1 MIIKNGILI
10 EVENKDI
17 PESGIIVIPDNVKA
31 IAQYAFYNA
40 TKLEEVIFSE
50 HVCAVGEGAFW
61 KCENLRRV
69 QFSDEV
75 LAIGDYEESN
85 HVHCSPCFFYRVRSW
100 MLENGNKKYR

>member
-40 TKLEEVIFSE
+40 TKMEEVIFSE

-75 LAIGDYEESN
+75 LAIGGAAFDCCTKIEKIILPCLLYT
-85 HVHCSPCFFYRVRSW
+85 SPSPRDA
-100 MLENGNKKYR
+100 

>member
-50 HVCAVGEGAFW
+50 HVCTVGEGAFW

-75 LAIGDYEESN
+75 LAIGGAAFDCCTDTL
-85 HVHCSPCFFYRVRSW
+85 HQQVAAKRPC
-100 MLENGNKKYR
+100 

>member
-40 TKLEEVIFSE
+40 TKMEEVIFRNMYALSGK
-50 HVCAVGEGAFW
+50 VPFGNV
-61 KCENLRRV
+61 KT
-69 QFSDEV
+69 
-75 LAIGDYEESN
+75 YEEYN
-85 HVHCSPCFFYRVRSW
+85 SPMRFWQSEEQHLTAVQKLKRS
-100 MLENGNKKYR
+100 YFQAS